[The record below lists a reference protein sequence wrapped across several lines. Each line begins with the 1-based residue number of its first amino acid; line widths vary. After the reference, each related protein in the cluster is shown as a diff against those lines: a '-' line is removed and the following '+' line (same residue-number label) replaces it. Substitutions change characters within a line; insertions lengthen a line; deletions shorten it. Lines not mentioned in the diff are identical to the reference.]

1 MVFDIIIII
10 LLLLVIGEGV
20 FLFQRLQ
27 RKFTAQ
33 IENFQREVKL
43 REEEINF
50 IPYLARVPQESQ
62 LFNDNG
68 EELERTIQGN
78 SFCTV
83 VFERKDM
90 CKLLSGGW
98 IRKEDIQQSFTRA
111 ERTILAKV
119 KEDTIVRNGASQGYH
134 QICHIFKGQIVEIK
148 DDFGNWFKIAT
159 PDKNIGYVL
168 KNTLQKY

>member
-1 MVFDIIIII
+1 MVFDVVIII
-10 LLLLVIGEGV
+10 LLLLVIGGGAL
-20 FLFQRLQ
+20 LFQQLQ
-27 RKFTAQ
+27 DKAISQ
-33 IENFQREVKL
+33 IESFQQEIRLK
-43 REEEINF
+43 EEEENF

-62 LFNDNG
+62 LFDDNG

-83 VFERKDM
+83 VFEKDDM

-98 IRKEDIQQSFTRA
+98 IRKEDIQQSFSRV
-111 ERTILAKV
+111 EKSILAKV

-134 QICHIFKGQIVEIK
+134 QICRISKGQIVEIK
-148 DDFGNWFKIAT
+148 DDFGNWFKIIT